1 MYRFM
6 FVIDDHHWWC
16 DKVIFWF
23 FRLDLRRAELET
35 QCEVSGQQ
43 KLRIVCGD
51 ILLMLSF
58 HVIFL
63 NTFTFRCCLLDIWLW
78 KVKYLKINVAFSK
91 ICAVNL
97 VLKIYHEALPCGF
110 DAAAELLYEK
120 WPWLMEDLKPCHLF
134 VSLILFV
141 WLVV

>member
-16 DKVIFWF
+16 DKVIFWL

-51 ILLMLSF
+51 ILLMLSLCDF
-58 HVIFL
+58 FKQIHFQMFFVRYL
-63 NTFTFRCCLLDIWLW
+63 TFPKSNNYI
-78 KVKYLKINVAFSK
+78 KINVAFSK

-97 VLKIYHEALPCGF
+97 VL
-110 DAAAELLYEK
+110 
-120 WPWLMEDLKPCHLF
+120 
-134 VSLILFV
+134 
-141 WLVV
+141 